1 MKRIVGSILVIAVA
15 GALAVASQAG
25 TAASSSGG
33 RALHVAK
40 VCTPT
45 YHGNP
50 GEYCTITDSN
60 VEAIPAGAKVFYFE
74 AATADGMESD
84 LVLYA
89 SPGNVALG
97 HVTVSFG
104 TMTGVITFRGGTGDF
119 RGFGAEAD
127 VTYDQEADLWYWDG
141 TYRGPGR

>member
-45 YHGNP
+45 YNGHP
-50 GEYCTITDSN
+50 GEYCTITRSN

-74 AATADGMESD
+74 AATAEGLESD

-97 HVTVSFG
+97 HVTLSFG

-127 VTYDQEADLWYWDG
+127 VTYDAEHDVWFWDG

>member
-1 MKRIVGSILVIAVA
+1 MKRIVGSILVVAVA

-25 TAASSSGG
+25 TASSSPRG

-45 YHGNP
+45 YNGHP
-50 GEYCTITDSN
+50 GEYCTITNSN
-60 VEAIPAGAKVFYFE
+60 VGAIPAGAKVFYFE
-74 AATADGMESD
+74 AATAEGLESD

-97 HVTVSFG
+97 HVTLSFT

-127 VTYDQEADLWYWDG
+127 VTYDADHDLWYWDG